1 MRFISVYKI
10 YAVYQCLKDQCGLSV
25 FIRSVR
31 FISFYKINAVVYTT
45 ALIL

>member
-10 YAVYQCLKDQCGLSV
+10 YAVVYTTALICV
-25 FIRSVR
+25 
-31 FISFYKINAVVYTT
+31 YKIYAVVYTT